1 MNKWNA
7 LNATSRERTMKIESA
22 YVDWAMFVVFMIA
35 VVLTIVYMLQYA
47 GVINVMPSFLR

>member
-1 MNKWNA
+1 
-7 LNATSRERTMKIESA
+7 MKIESA

-47 GVINVMPSFLR
+47 GVINLMPSFLR